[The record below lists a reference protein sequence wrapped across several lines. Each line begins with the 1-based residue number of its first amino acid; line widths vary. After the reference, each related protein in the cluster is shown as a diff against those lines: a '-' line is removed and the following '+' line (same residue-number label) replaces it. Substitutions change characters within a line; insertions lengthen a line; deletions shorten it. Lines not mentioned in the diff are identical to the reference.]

1 MLTPNAETTTYAVS
15 IAPPGPKLTPHEQ
28 ALLQKILEA
37 AEAEIEFTN
46 DEAFYSVFQKL
57 VDI

>member
-1 MLTPNAETTTYAVS
+1 MLTPNAETTTYAVKIS
-15 IAPPGPKLTPHEQ
+15 PPGPKLTPQEQ

-37 AEAEIEFTN
+37 AEEEIEFTN
-46 DEAFYSVFQKL
+46 DEAFYSIFQKL